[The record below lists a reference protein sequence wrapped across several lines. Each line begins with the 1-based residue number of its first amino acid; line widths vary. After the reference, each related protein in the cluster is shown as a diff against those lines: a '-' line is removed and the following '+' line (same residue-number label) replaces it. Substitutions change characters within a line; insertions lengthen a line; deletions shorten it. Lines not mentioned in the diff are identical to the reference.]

1 MAIKKMD
8 PTPYLMAGESVILKA
23 HAKQDKLSTIEV
35 ALSYVILFL
44 TIIGDCFIIGTAFML
59 KELKIKESG
68 YILLLIA
75 LFVVHVIPFIFWF
88 VYSIKKLKQ
97 KSDKWY
103 ALTEKR
109 VLIIQDKKPISVTYV
124 LLDDVTAV
132 ANGKSSI
139 TLYMDEEHVKL
150 HGLED
155 VTAFA
160 DRIEMLVFGE
170 DEQKESVVENNPEKE
185 KKQNKN
191 QKKK

>member
-75 LFVVHVIPFIFWF
+75 LFVVHIIPFIFWF

-97 KSDKWY
+97 KY
-103 ALTEKR
+103 VECITHEKLPL
-109 VLIIQDKKPISVTYV
+109 VLYYGT
-124 LLDDVTAV
+124 
-132 ANGKSSI
+132 
-139 TLYMDEEHVKL
+139 
-150 HGLED
+150 
-155 VTAFA
+155 
-160 DRIEMLVFGE
+160 DRIIREVPRRGHI
-170 DEQKESVVENNPEKE
+170 
-185 KKQNKN
+185 KN
-191 QKKK
+191 LK